1 MPLLL
6 RKISKSKWY
15 GHEAHPWLPKGS
27 LEADA
32 IQADAMSDLKT
43 GNNALS
49 VLRIDDNRTN
59 LEQIITALAANVEKP
74 TQLDYALF
82 DQQFLV
88 NNEFKI
94 EQIPGKTPCAAA
106 NSYHFHLTELSI
118 HKLTEVAKI
127 IKGKAERNRYSKK
140 ETLALIRRAIDS
152 GVISPAKLKPRILAE
167 VESLST

>member
-15 GHEAHPWLPKGS
+15 GHEAHPWLAKGS

-43 GNNALS
+43 ESNALS
-49 VLRIDDNRTN
+49 VWRINDDRTN
-59 LEQIITALAANVEKP
+59 LEQIITALAVNVKKP
-74 TQLDYALF
+74 THLDYALF

-88 NNEFKI
+88 NDEFKI
-94 EQIPGKTPCAAA
+94 EQIPGNTPCVAA
-106 NSYHFHLTELSI
+106 NSYHFHLTELSV

-127 IKGKAERNRYSKK
+127 IKGKAERKRYTKK
-140 ETLALIRRAIDS
+140 ETLALIKRAIVS
-152 GVISPAKLKPRILAE
+152 GVISRATLDPRILAAAE
-167 VESLST
+167 RLST